1 MGKAGGS
8 NRSNSAASGTAKLD
22 MKWRG
27 QRRML
32 EDLDQDIRAHIE
44 METQDNIGR
53 GMSQEEAHSAAM
65 RKFGNVTRVKEETRD
80 VWISVWPEQLR
91 EDMRFAFRMLRKSPG
106 FTFVVIIT
114 LALGIGANTAIF
126 SVVDGVVLSPLPYHK
141 PDQLVIVWA
150 KKPLGGDI
158 APSYPDF
165 EDWQRNTRSFQ
176 GMAVF
181 GFRTFD
187 LTNPGSPEHMD
198 GWQVSSDFFKT
209 LGADLIV
216 GRDFSAEE
224 NQAGGPPVA
233 IISERVWKDRFG
245 GSSAALGKV
254 ITMDGNNFT
263 IIGVAPVGKNLGG
276 NVDVYTPIKQGDPLI
291 VNDRRT
297 HAFVP
302 IGRLKPGITIAQAQA
317 DVAAVEKQL
326 GDLYPDLDKGLSAE
340 VLPLKQALVGDVSG
354 MLIMLLGAVGLVLL
368 IACANIAS
376 LLLARATAREREFAI
391 RLALGAQRSRIIRQM
406 LTESVLLSLCGG
418 ILGTAVA
425 KLGVRPLLAA
435 VPGEFP
441 RAEAVGLNFT
451 VLLFTLA
458 VSIGVGIA
466 FGLIPALKTW
476 NANHQSSLKEG
487 GRGSTRV
494 HHRTQKTLMV
504 VQTALTVVL
513 LAGAGLLFRTIHHL
527 WNVNPG
533 FDAHQLITFKAALS
547 PDLTRDPPTM
557 RIGYQELIRR
567 IQGIAGVQSAD
578 LTTLVPLSGKD
589 NEIPFWVGLEE
600 PTSLAAAPRVVTYSV
615 GPDYFRTMRIP
626 LLRGRPFSAMDTI
639 ASEKVMVIDS
649 AVADAYFPG
658 KDPVGKTLT
667 LSRAGTFRII
677 GVAGHVHHWG
687 LGNTNS
693 RNQMEAYTS
702 FYQIPDEWLPVMH
715 SELSILVRTPLDSAA
730 LMPAIK
736 AAIYG
741 AGNAQPIYDVHTM
754 QESVSA
760 SMATQ
765 SFPMVLL
772 GSFALLALLLVS
784 VGIYGLQ
791 ANFVENRTQ
800 EIGVRM
806 ALGAPQ
812 ANVFRMVIWQGLRMT
827 LIGIALGATAA
838 LMLAHAISSF
848 SDLLYGVG
856 AGDPLTFLSISAVIL
871 TVALV
876 ACYVPAQR
884 AMRTEPMIAL
894 RHE

>member
-1 MGKAGGS
+1 MGEVG
-8 NRSNSAASGTAKLD
+8 RSDCADSASGGAAKLS

-32 EDLDQDIRAHIE
+32 ADLDQDIRAHIE
-44 METQDNIGR
+44 METQDNIER
-53 GMSQEEAHSAAM
+53 GMSPDGAHYEAM
-65 RKFGNVTRVKEETRD
+65 RKFGNVTRVKEETRG
-80 VWISVWPEQLR
+80 VWVSAWLEQLR
-91 EDMRFAFRMLRKSPG
+91 EDMRFAFRILRKSPG
-106 FTFVVIIT
+106 FTLVVVIT

-126 SVVDGVVLSPLPYHK
+126 SVVNGVVLSPLPYHQ
-141 PDQLVIVWA
+141 PEQLVIVWA
-150 KKPLGGDI
+150 KKPLGGNI

-165 EDWQRNTRSFQ
+165 EDWQRETRSFQ
-176 GMAVF
+176 AMAAF

-187 LTNPGSPEHMD
+187 LTNPGSPEHME

-209 LGADLIV
+209 LGADLII

-233 IISERVWKDRFG
+233 IISEHVWKDRFG
-245 GSSAALGKV
+245 GSLAALGKV
-254 ITMDGNNFT
+254 VTMDGSNFT
-263 IIGVAPVGKNLGG
+263 IVGVAPTGINLGG
-276 NVDVYTPIKQGDPLI
+276 NIDVYTPIKQGDPLI

-302 IGRLKPGITIAQAQA
+302 IGRLKPGITMAQAQA
-317 DVAAVEKQL
+317 DAASVEKKL
-326 GDLYPDLDKGLSAE
+326 GDLYPNLDRGLSAE
-340 VLPLKQALVGDVSG
+340 VVPLKEALVSDVSG
-354 MLIMLLGAVGLVLL
+354 MLLMLLGAVGLVLL
-368 IACANIAS
+368 IACANVAS

-391 RLALGAQRSRIIRQM
+391 RLALGAQRGRIIRQM

-418 ILGTAVA
+418 VLGTALA
-425 KLGVRPLLAA
+425 KWGVRPLLAA

-441 RAEAVGLNFT
+441 RAETVGVNFA

-494 HHRTQKTLMV
+494 HHRTQRTLMV
-504 VQTALTVVL
+504 AQTALTVVL
-513 LAGAGLLFRTIHHL
+513 LAGAGLLFRTIHRL

-533 FDAHQLITFKAALS
+533 FDTHQVITFKAALS
-547 PDLTRDPPTM
+547 PDLTRSAPTM

-567 IQGIAGVQSAD
+567 IQGIAGVQVAD

-589 NEIPFWVGLEE
+589 NEIPFWVGPEE

-626 LLRGRPFSAMDTI
+626 LLRGRPFSAADTI

-658 KDPVGKTLT
+658 KDPVGQTLT
-667 LSRAGTFRII
+667 LSRAGRFRIV

-693 RNQMEAYTS
+693 RNQMAAYTS

-715 SELSILVRTPLDSAA
+715 SELSILARTPLDSAA

-736 AAIYG
+736 TAIYG

-754 QESVSA
+754 QQSVSA

-784 VGIYGLQ
+784 VGIYGLL

-827 LIGIALGATAA
+827 LTGIVIGATGAFI
-838 LMLAHAISSF
+838 LAHALSSF

-856 AGDPLTFLSISAVIL
+856 AGDPLTFITISVGLI

-876 ACYVPAQR
+876 ACYIPAQR